1 MTILDFLKSAKGCQF
16 MTISYSVE
24 PKMNKRGNPY
34 FGRVTKIS
42 VAQVQY
48 GYSYQNAVNN
58 RTDED
63 APEFKAQAM
72 SGAEWLDGYENRLCV
87 SAKGIRARF
96 YRYEGGK
103 SKSIFLIDGR
113 LASES
118 EVAEI
123 KSFMPQRK
131 PSQTQAAVGLIEHQ
145 VEPFA
150 IYIDNILSIKGA
162 GQVVTCDSPM
172 LAYCE

>member
-16 MTISYSVE
+16 MTVSYAVE
-24 PKMNKRGNPY
+24 PKMNKRNNPY

-63 APEFKAQAM
+63 APEFKAQSM
-72 SGAEWLDGYENRLCV
+72 SGAEWLRGFENRLCE
-87 SAKGIRARF
+87 SSKGIRARF

-113 LASES
+113 LATEA

-131 PSQTQAAVGLIEHQ
+131 PSQTQASVGLVSHQ

-150 IYIDNILSIKGA
+150 IYVDNILSIKGA